1 MGSTNIFPAPGLI
14 SAPKLSASKGLR
26 FRVGALVFHSGLDCR
41 ASGIRVKGLGF
52 RAWAKSIPPI
62 LLAPQYGVT
71 GALILSWYP
80 CLGGGLTQ
88 GLGFRLQA

>member
-1 MGSTNIFPAPGLI
+1 MGSTNIFPAPELI
-14 SAPKLSASKGLR
+14 PAPKLSASKGLR
-26 FRVGALVFHSGLDCR
+26 FRVGALVFHSGLGCR

-71 GALILSWYP
+71 GALMYLQSSLVVSMSGWGIDS
-80 CLGGGLTQ
+80 
-88 GLGFRLQA
+88 RLRL